1 MDSSLLET
9 HAPGSESPLRFHLPL
24 ELYLSVAESHNMGA
38 VCFGYMIAH
47 LKVALLVCL
56 TRRPLPGPAKYHLWN
71 PRCRR
76 YETVSCRI
84 YPRRDISPVEL
95 KPELAKGGVSTTSGG
110 G

>member
-1 MDSSLLET
+1 
-9 HAPGSESPLRFHLPL
+9 
-24 ELYLSVAESHNMGA
+24 MGA

-76 YETVSCRI
+76 YLGSWLVSVK
-84 YPRRDISPVEL
+84 RRPSMYLGRYGSADERPLIAQLE
-95 KPELAKGGVSTTSGG
+95 K
-110 G
+110 